1 MLVSDAMYKATDQRD
16 TLTPGCVPVPGGTKV
31 ELKTKASDAPLAIK
45 LSPDLDPS
53 LDAVEVLLMCA
64 PCAEAVKDAKS
75 SL

>member
-16 TLTPGCVPVPGGTKV
+16 TLTPGCVPVPGGTKN
-31 ELKTKASDAPLAIK
+31 EGPDAPLAIK

-53 LDAVEVLLMCA
+53 LDAIEVLLMCA